1 MLLMSESLSRL
12 VGVERPDARLAF
24 HPPAPHLLYYVVRYY
39 RIPYIS
45 TAHPQ
50 CSRPTYAPGEACDNA
65 KTTIKPLLE

>member
-1 MLLMSESLSRL
+1 MSEMLLMSESLSRL

-24 HPPAPHLLYYVVRYY
+24 YPPLYYVVRYY

-45 TAHPQ
+45 TVHPQ
-50 CSRPTYAPGEACDNA
+50 CVRPTYAPGEACDNA